1 MTREYEQVRD
11 DLKGYL
17 MVNSIP
23 QCEFAREHKLS
34 ASEVSRFLTGNGFG
48 ESRKLYWTDVI
59 ANIIYANTT
68 EEEENEEETVV
79 EEDAETE
86 DMGTLDETITKL
98 IDKKIE
104 ETMKQIA
111 ELETKV
117 KNLEASRDI
126 IKELLD

>member
-11 DLKGYL
+11 DLKRYL
-17 MVNSIP
+17 EDNSIP
-23 QCEFAREHKLS
+23 QYEFAKEAKMS
-34 ASEVSRFLTGNGFG
+34 ASELSRFLSGNKFG
-48 ESRKLYWTDVI
+48 EARKRHWVGII
-59 ANIIYANTT
+59 APIIYTNDSKEKVQ
-68 EEEENEEETVV
+68 EEPVV
-79 EEDAETE
+79 EEKTE
-86 DMGTLDETITKL
+86 EGSVETLDDAITKL

-126 IKELLD
+126 LKELLD

>member
-11 DLKGYL
+11 DLKKYL
-17 MVNSIP
+17 ADNSMP
-23 QCEFAREHKLS
+23 QYEFAKVNKVS
-34 ASEVSRFLTGNGFG
+34 PSEVSRFLTGTKFG
-48 ESRKLYWTDVI
+48 EARKKYWTGMI
-59 ANIIYANTT
+59 AKIIYTNDSK
-68 EEEENEEETVV
+68 EKVQEKPVV
-79 EEDAETE
+79 EEKTE
-86 DMGTLDETITKL
+86 EGSVETLDDAITKL

-126 IKELLD
+126 LKELLD